1 MMLHDPRT
9 NFLFWNLQKKP
20 LTQNI
25 VRLAESH
32 DVHVLLFAETAFQ
45 DNAST
50 LEDALNAGPRLPG
63 TETFSSVPGSSASRV
78 QLFSCL
84 EHPQWVRKITHKHYE
99 VWFLTTDAGQT
110 LSLATVH
117 FPSAQVD
124 QGDGQRKTAM
134 ELRTDIEDL
143 KLGSNDSGEA
153 HVIICG
159 DFNASPYDPGLVG
172 IYGLNASPSREIVQ
186 RSGGRRTLH
195 ERSYPYLYN
204 PMWRLLGGSEGRPIA
219 PSARDQ
225 APRIYGTYY
234 NSHLR
239 KSVDPFWYT
248 LDQVLVSPSLLPFFH
263 DEELRVLTRDAN
275 ADRSGVSLVSASG
288 IPKAE
293 TYSDHLPLVFS
304 VRL

>member
-1 MMLHDPRT
+1 MSLNDPRT
-9 NFLFWNLQKKP
+9 NFLFWNLQGKP

-25 VRLAESH
+25 VRIAESH
-32 DVHVLLFAETAFQ
+32 DIHVLLFAETAFQ

-50 LEDALNAGPRLPG
+50 LEDALNAGPRPPD
-63 TETFSSVPGSSASRV
+63 TQTFSSVPGSSASRV
-78 QLFSCL
+78 QMFSRL
-84 EHPQWVRKITHKHYE
+84 KHPQWVRKITHKYYE
-99 VWFLTTDAGQT
+99 VWSLTTDAEYA
-110 LSLATVH
+110 LSLAAVH
-117 FPSAQVD
+117 FPSIQVD
-124 QGDGQRKTAM
+124 QGDGQRRTAM

-143 KLGSNDSGEA
+143 NLENDSGEA
-153 HVIICG
+153 PVIICG

-204 PMWRLLGGSEGRPIA
+204 PMWRLLGGSEGRPTA

-225 APRIYGTYY
+225 PPRIYGTYY
-234 NSHLR
+234 NSNLR

-263 DEELRVLTRDAN
+263 DEELRVLTRDAD
-275 ADRSGVSLVSASG
+275 AERSGVSLVSPAG

-304 VRL
+304 VHL